1 MNKNYLLSILVVII
15 TLLIAGCGEMDKA
28 TKLIQQGDYSYA
40 KMILFNDYQEANIK
54 AIDDDLKKIGKAI
67 EHKQGISEPV
77 GIRKEP
83 VIVLYKYADARDS
96 EAKGKIYEASEAI
109 KNVSNDYKGPLSK
122 EILAYKDEF
131 LSKYASQIQ
140 QASDEKAKEEKD
152 QKETAEQ
159 EAKERIDTWNKT
171 INIGDLKDHV
181 IDVLGNPKGVNTIT
195 YENGTAEQLI
205 YSNKY
210 VYIKNGRVT
219 AIQTEN

>member
-67 EHKQGISEPV
+67 EHKQGI
-77 GIRKEP
+77 
-83 VIVLYKYADARDS
+83 
-96 EAKGKIYEASEAI
+96 
-109 KNVSNDYKGPLSK
+109 K